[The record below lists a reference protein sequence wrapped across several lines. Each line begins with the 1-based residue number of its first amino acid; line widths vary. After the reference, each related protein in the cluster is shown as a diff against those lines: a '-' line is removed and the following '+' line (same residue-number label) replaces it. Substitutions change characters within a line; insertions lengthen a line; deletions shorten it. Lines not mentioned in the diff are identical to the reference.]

1 MLPDIING
9 LFESLA
15 GIFIL
20 NNCWRVFKDKMV
32 RGVSIISTS
41 FFTAWGFWNLYY
53 YPHLNQWVSFFGGIL
68 IVFANL
74 LWVTLMIK
82 YRGN

>member
-20 NNCWRVFKDKMV
+20 NNCWRVVKDKSV
-32 RGVSIISTS
+32 RGVSIISTA
-41 FFTAWGFWNLYY
+41 FFTAWGFWNLFY
-53 YPHLNQWVSFFGGIL
+53 YPHLNQWVSFYSGIL

-74 LWVTLMIK
+74 LWVALMIK
-82 YRGN
+82 YRRN